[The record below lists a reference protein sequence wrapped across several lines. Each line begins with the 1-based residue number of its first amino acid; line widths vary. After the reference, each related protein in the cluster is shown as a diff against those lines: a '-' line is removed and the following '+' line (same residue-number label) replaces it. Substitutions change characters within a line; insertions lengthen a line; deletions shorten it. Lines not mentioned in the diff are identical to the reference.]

1 MQVMF
6 QKALGSFYSKDDW
19 LEYFLKMNILFFHGY
34 SLYTSNRD
42 ITFHEGIF
50 YFILDS
56 ELALSTT
63 TMCFSFFVRF
73 IISD

>member
-1 MQVMF
+1 
-6 QKALGSFYSKDDW
+6 
-19 LEYFLKMNILFFHGY
+19 MNILFFHGY